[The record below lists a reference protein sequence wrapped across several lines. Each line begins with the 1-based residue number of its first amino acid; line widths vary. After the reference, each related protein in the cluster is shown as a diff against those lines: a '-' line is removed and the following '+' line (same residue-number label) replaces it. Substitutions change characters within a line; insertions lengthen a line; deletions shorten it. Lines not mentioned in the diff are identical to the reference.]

1 MKAHVA
7 DELLELSPAQKRELA
22 EALIASAEAEQ
33 SGADLSDAQRTELRA
48 RLAHHRAHPDE
59 AGLSFQELKARLL
72 ATTA

>member
-33 SGADLSDAQRTELRA
+33 AGADLSEAQRAELRA

-72 ATTA
+72 ATAT